1 MSISNTAHDIPDIE
15 NNNIKNPSL
24 VDGIELQQQLQQQQQ
39 CPTSVVTTSIDNK
52 GILGTSDDA
61 TAATTAT
68 TNDDEGNKTNRSMQ
82 FSTTILPIFLTAGRR
97 GSRAQPARTK
107 NRKILV
113 VCGATILTLFVI
125 GACIMMANTVVFAIG
140 GTRVPDNGVKMKCQ
154 NGKSLQ
160 RN

>member
-1 MSISNTAHDIPDIE
+1 MRISNTTHDMPDIE
-15 NNNIKNPSL
+15 NNNIMNPPL
-24 VDGIELQQQLQQQQQ
+24 VDDIELQQ
-39 CPTSVVTTSIDNK
+39 CPTSVFTTSIENK
-52 GILGTSDDA
+52 TILDTNDDATAATAA

-68 TNDDEGNKTNRSMQ
+68 TDDDEGNKTNRSMQ